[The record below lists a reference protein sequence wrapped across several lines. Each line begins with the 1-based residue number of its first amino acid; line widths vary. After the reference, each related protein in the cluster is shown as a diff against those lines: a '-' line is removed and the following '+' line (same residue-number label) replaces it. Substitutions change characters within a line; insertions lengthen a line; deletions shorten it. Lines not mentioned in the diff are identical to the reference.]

1 MEKQKYK
8 ILFADDEYWSREKI
22 RRMIPWEEYG
32 LEFLEPAEDGETVLQ
47 RMEES
52 RVDILITDI
61 NMPFL
66 NGVDLLAQVQNK
78 YPEVITFVISGYDDF
93 DYVKGTFMAG
103 ATNYLKK
110 PVSKVELVNAVVKA
124 VEIIGEREH
133 EKLQHMRAASL
144 IEDREFSAMIQKDK
158 LSFVPAVSVND
169 RDIFVGTSLVL
180 IKLHN
185 MQEVIQKNQLDVNL
199 FSYNIKKGFAGFW
212 KRRRQLCS
220 IISTVQMNLLL

>member
-1 MEKQKYK
+1 MKDQKYK

-32 LEFLEPAEDGETVLQ
+32 LEFLEPAEDGEAVLR
-47 RMEES
+47 RMEETGA
-52 RVDILITDI
+52 DILITDI

-66 NGVDLLAQVQNK
+66 NGVDLLTQVREK

-93 DYVKGTFMAG
+93 EYVKGTFMAG

-133 EKLQHMRAASL
+133 EKQQHMRAASL
-144 IEDREFSAMIQKDK
+144 IQDREFSAMIQSDK
-158 LSFVPAVSVND
+158 LSFESAVSVSNQE
-169 RDIFVGTSLVL
+169 IFSGVSLVML
-180 IKLHN
+180 KLHN
-185 MQEVIQKNQLDVNL
+185 MQDMIGSNQLDANM
-199 FSYNIKKGFAGFW
+199 FAV
-212 KRRRQLCS
+212 
-220 IISTVQMNLLL
+220 I